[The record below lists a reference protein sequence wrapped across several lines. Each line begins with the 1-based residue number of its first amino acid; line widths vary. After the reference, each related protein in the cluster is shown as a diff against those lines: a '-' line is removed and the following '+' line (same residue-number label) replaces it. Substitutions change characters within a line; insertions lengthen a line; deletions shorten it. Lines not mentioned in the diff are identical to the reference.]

1 MSQISEEHSEI
12 TKSLVNHVA
21 QLSSNFMVFLSDF
34 TGLLG
39 RQEIRGQNEMCN
51 LTQQLSD
58 LKNHI
63 ER

>member
-1 MSQISEEHSEI
+1 
-12 TKSLVNHVA
+12 
-21 QLSSNFMVFLSDF
+21 MVFLSDF
-34 TGLLG
+34 TELLG

-58 LKNHI
+58 LSNHI